1 MEIGDFMRILIVSRY
16 KEKYP
21 SRQAPFVT
29 EQAEAVRALGHEIEY
44 YLVKGSYIKQYFSLR
59 KKIKEWKP
67 DIIHAHYGITAI
79 VAELQRMVPVVTTF
93 HNGETHSWYVNL
105 MCSLM
110 SLRAKHVIY
119 VAQHIYNKVYFKA
132 KNYSIIPCGISLE
145 ECFVIDKAEA
155 RKELGW
161 EPDKKYI
168 LFGGAFYN
176 FRKNYPLLRSAVE
189 FLAGHNDWKSIEWGE
204 ELGSIACIEMWKR
217 TRRECML
224 MMNAA
229 DVFALPTK
237 NEGSPQALKEAM
249 AVNCPCIATDITDIK
264 YMLGDLPGHYILEN
278 KRGSK
283 ADWVGD
289 EHSAEELADLLKQAL
304 AFKGRTNGRER
315 LIEINYTN
323 DLIAKKLVG
332 IYESVI
338 SK

>member
-1 MEIGDFMRILIVSRY
+1 MRILLVSRY

-29 EQAEAVRALGHEIEY
+29 EQGEAVRALGNEVGF
-44 YLVKGSYIKQYFSLR
+44 YLVNGSYFKQFFALR

-67 DIIHAHYGITAI
+67 DLIHAHYGLTGI
-79 VAELQRMVPVVTTF
+79 VAEMQNMVPVVTTF
-93 HNGETHSWYVNL
+93 HNGETHKWYVNL
-105 MCSLM
+105 MCSLW

-119 VAQHIYNKVYFKA
+119 VAQHIYDKVYFKA

-145 ECFVIDKAEA
+145 DCFLIDKAEA

-161 EPDKKYI
+161 EQDKKYI

-176 FRKNYPLLRSAVE
+176 LRKNYPLLREAVE
-189 FLAGHNDWKSIEWGE
+189 RVKSEKGKAKNVEWTKIEGGE
-204 ELGSIACIEMWKR
+204 QLGDVACMEMWKR
-217 TRRECML
+217 TRRECIL

-249 AVNCPCIATDITDIK
+249 ACNCPVIATDITDIK
-264 YMLGDLPGHYILEN
+264 YMLGDIPGHYVLAN
-278 KRGSK
+278 KRGTH
-283 ADWVGD
+283 ADWIGD
-289 EHSAEELADLLKQAL
+289 ENSAEELAGLLKKAL
-304 AFKGRTNGRER
+304 ALEGRTRGRER
-315 LIEINYTN
+315 LVEISYTN

-332 IYESVI
+332 IYEDI
-338 SK
+338 IR